1 MRTYL
6 ALIAGA
12 SLALLA
18 SPVLVQPVAAQQGAY
33 PNHPVRVVVSVPA
46 GGGVDTVTRIFS
58 EQLRQRWG
66 QPVVIENRAG
76 AGGNIGTEFV
86 FNSPPDGYTLLASQP
101 SPITI
106 NKVLYSKLN
115 YDPEK
120 LQTVA
125 IMSEFPNVLLVRPG
139 FPAKTAKE
147 FIAYAKEHAGKLNYA
162 SQGIGTTSHLTA
174 ELFATKAGLK
184 FVHVPYKGTAP
195 ALNDIIADHVDFIFM
210 ELSSAIRLHQG
221 GKARILA
228 VATKQRV
235 SALPDI
241 PTLEELGVKGVE
253 SSTWNAISAPP
264 GTPKAIVD
272 KINADVTAAQKSP
285 EVIEHFKKLNVDVKP
300 RTPAEAAAFVKEE
313 TERWTAVVREA
324 GVKPH

>member
-1 MRTYL
+1 MRTSL
-6 ALIAGA
+6 AVSAGA
-12 SLALLA
+12 GLALLA
-18 SPVLVQPVAAQQGAY
+18 LPLAVHQVSAQQTDY
-33 PNHPVRVVVSVPA
+33 PNHTVKLVVSVPA

-58 EQLRQRWG
+58 EQLRKRWG
-66 QPVVIENRAG
+66 QPVVVENRSG
-76 AGGNIGTEFV
+76 AGGNIGTEYV
-86 FNSPPDGYTLLASQP
+86 FNSTPDGYTLLASQP

-106 NKVLYSKLN
+106 NKVLYSKLS

-120 LQTVA
+120 LETVA
-125 IMSEFPNVLLVRPG
+125 IMSEFPNVLLVRPN

-147 FIAYAKEHAGKLNYA
+147 FLEYAKANPGKLNYA

-174 ELFATKAGLK
+174 ELLAKKGGFK

-228 VATKQRV
+228 VATTQRI

-241 PTLEELGVKGVE
+241 PTLEESGVHGVE

-272 KINADVTAAQKSP
+272 KINADVSAAQKVP
-285 EVIEHFKKLNVDVKP
+285 EVIDHFKKLNVDIKP
-300 RTPAEAAAFVKEE
+300 RSPAEAQAFVREE
-313 TERWTAVVREA
+313 TKRWTEVVREA